1 MTKLKFKEAQDL
13 LNNSTVLYN
22 KEQIESAITKI
33 VAAIELD
40 MGNEIPLFLTI
51 MNGGMFFA
59 SILLQQ
65 IKKPLISDY
74 IHASRYG
81 HENFGSSHIAWYR
94 QPNADDVN
102 GRNVYIV
109 DDILD
114 EGHTLF
120 EVNRFIMGL
129 GAKSCKQI
137 VMVDKEIN
145 KDKPIS
151 AQFVALSAPNEFLFG
166 YGMDIFGIYRNIPN
180 IYIYN
185 K

>member
-1 MTKLKFKEAQDL
+1 MTKLTFNEAQDL
-13 LNNSTVLYN
+13 LKNSTILYN
-22 KEQIESAITKI
+22 KHEIEIAISNIINKI
-33 VAAIELD
+33 ETD
-40 MGNEIPLFLTI
+40 MGEEIPLFLTI

-59 SILLQQ
+59 TLLLQQ
-65 IKKPLISDY
+65 IKKPLICDY
-74 IHASRYG
+74 VHASRYG
-81 HENFGSSHIAWYR
+81 NENFGSTHIAWYR
-94 QPNADDVN
+94 QPNAEDVF
-102 GRNVYIV
+102 GRNVYII

-137 VMVDKEIN
+137 VMIDKEIN
-145 KDKPIS
+145 KSKPIS
-151 AQFVALSAPNEFLFG
+151 AQFVALSAPNKFLFG

-185 K
+185 Q

>member
-1 MTKLKFKEAQDL
+1 MTKLKFKEAEEL
-13 LNNSTVLYN
+13 LKNSTVLYN
-22 KEQIESAITKI
+22 KEQIESAISKI
-33 VAAIELD
+33 VNEIEFD
-40 MGNEIPLFLTI
+40 IGDEIPLFLTI
-51 MNGGMFFA
+51 MNGGMFFS

-65 IKKPLISDY
+65 IKKPFILDY

-81 HENFGSSHIAWYR
+81 NESFGSSHIAWYR

-120 EVNRFIMGL
+120 EVNRFILGL

-137 VMVDKEIN
+137 VMVDKVIN

-151 AQFVALSAPNEFLFG
+151 AQFVALSAPNKFLFG
-166 YGMDIFGIYRNIPN
+166 YGMDIFGVYRNMPN